1 MPHTTAAGDSKKRL
15 SILKTPKSRQ
25 AFQELDF
32 DSSHENSADC
42 GKKRR
47 VSFAEKKHV
56 KEFCDHKEQ
65 GTIWDNTYE
74 ESDQNVSHAIG
85 TANEITNDA
94 HQNIQFREN
103 IDIFVGETEYTITA
117 DNNHGTN
124 TENYIHPNR
133 PISTTQIFNNSDAD
147 LEFTDMVCVGPTR
160 IYDSLQLRQNIKSVS
175 HNPSTKTTE
184 ETALFDN
191 SDGMMDFT
199 DVANKLVEPNLE
211 NETIIFEDSILDIT
225 PPVQSHLDLAK
236 NLDQNKENI
245 YSELPSNML
254 QHKVIIPDSNDNKN
268 YSGVVDP
275 GNKTILFNDFGC
287 EMTEAIGTVRCRQSV
302 DSQNLQIPVNRA
314 GPNHKRNPDSNDNKN
329 YSGVVDP
336 GNKTILFND
345 FGCEMTEAIG
355 TVRCRQ
361 SVDSQN
367 LQIPVNRAGPNHKRN
382 PDSNDNKNY
391 NRVVD
396 PGNKTILFN
405 DFGCEMTEAI
415 GTVRCRQSVDS
426 QNLQIPVNRA
436 GPNHKRNQSTLGD
449 KTIFFDDFGC
459 EMTEAVSSL
468 KSNMGHNLNSVE
480 SPVPEQNIPLCLPDK
495 NPATASLLDVEPMD
509 VESITPPCEPNK
521 ETLPEFTA
529 NFKNNNQ
536 TKIFHDSDME
546 FTAMVTKNMINYAV
560 FRENQMA
567 TKNQTICFD
576 DCDVEITGSVRIH
589 PHGAKSQSNTEEQ
602 DLLQNTASTS
612 PEFHCIQPQ
621 RNVEKLPSKNLERI
635 DTTEHSHTSITKNP
649 EQDVHIAKTIMAAT
663 RPPSPI
669 SNIEGSDVC
678 TNTEPTSIEFVDIGF
693 RNGKKRKQ
701 DQMKDG
707 STSTTH
713 RSLLLNENSENVPI
727 QNVIPD
733 NSISSYKSSE
743 LSRYCKHLKTTD
755 PDESDTQ
762 FEKVCMIDNSVS
774 LKDRRR
780 TYVLSSNASIATQSK
795 LPVEVT
801 VTNDRV
807 AHLDDSETVQECN
820 KIIPLNPAPQ
830 LSAGEEISAIKQR
843 HEEKMETS
851 GEYMNDEPYYS
862 FLGNVSDSDSDFGEV
877 ILISEQQQTF
887 QNKNNVSLKSRLELE
902 KSVDSSDDSCF
913 TMFSKEL
920 EEQAKSCNCIWK
932 IRSISKEKVLIDFI
946 SRSLVV
952 IIHLETVEALTIPQ
966 GIKDIKIVSLLLA
979 TAEENIRMVHRIIL
993 NKLDPKTLKQLY
1005 RTTSDILPLLE
1016 FITQRVKLQIDFM
1029 HEFDRL
1035 QDLHH
1040 FIITGNQIS
1049 FRLHS
1054 YKVQFAI
1061 KIIMDLEPFEDI
1073 GPNDINVQCILGSI
1087 REKDIKQLITS
1098 VKKDHNFLTNYINDV
1113 KEYITVVV
1121 ERNFCF

>member
-103 IDIFVGETEYTITA
+103 IDIFVGETEYTIAA

-225 PPVQSHLDLAK
+225 PPVQSHIDLAK

-287 EMTEAIGTVRCRQSV
+287 EMTEAIGT
-302 DSQNLQIPVNRA
+302 I
-314 GPNHKRNPDSNDNKN
+314 
-329 YSGVVDP
+329 
-336 GNKTILFND
+336 
-345 FGCEMTEAIG
+345 
-355 TVRCRQ
+355 
-361 SVDSQN
+361 
-367 LQIPVNRAGPNHKRN
+367 
-382 PDSNDNKNY
+382 
-391 NRVVD
+391 
-396 PGNKTILFN
+396 
-405 DFGCEMTEAI
+405 
-415 GTVRCRQSVDS
+415 RCRQSVDS

-468 KSNMGHNLNSVE
+468 KSNMGHNLNSVK
-480 SPVPEQNIPLCLPDK
+480 SPVPEQNIPLCLPGK

-612 PEFHCIQPQ
+612 PEFHCIEPQ

-649 EQDVHIAKTIMAAT
+649 EQDVHIAKTIMAAA

-713 RSLLLNENSENVPI
+713 RSLLMNENSENVPI

-762 FEKVCMIDNSVS
+762 FEKGCMIDNSVS

-780 TYVLSSNASIATQSK
+780 TYVLRSNASIATQSK

-830 LSAGEEISAIKQR
+830 LSAGEEILAIKQR
-843 HEEKMETS
+843 HKEKMETS

-877 ILISEQQQTF
+877 ILLSEQQQTF
-887 QNKNNVSLKSRLELE
+887 QNKNNISLKSRLELE

-920 EEQAKSCNCIWK
+920 EEQAKSCYCIWK

-952 IIHLETVEALTIPQ
+952 IIHLEAVEALTIPQ